1 METTLP
7 GMDWEVMPFPGKTLQ
22 SVVDEMEE
30 KPSSLALKE
39 SICCIND
46 VRTPGLPEGTG

>member
-7 GMDWEVMPFPGKTLQ
+7 GMDWEVMLFPGKTLQ

-30 KPSSLALKE
+30 KPSSLDLKE
-39 SICCIND
+39 SVCSSND
-46 VRTPGLPEGTG
+46 VRTPGLPAGTG

>member
-7 GMDWEVMPFPGKTLQ
+7 GMDWEAVPFPGKTLQ
-22 SVVDEMEE
+22 SLVDEMEE

-39 SICCIND
+39 TICSSND
-46 VRTPGLPEGTG
+46 VRTPGLPAGTV